1 MPELPEVETVKNAVQ
16 KAIGLANITDVIIK
30 QNHFR
35 EVMPEDFREKLVGA
49 QIIKYERIA
58 KYLVIHLSNGYAII
72 WHLGMSGRIK
82 ICEDM
87 PEELE
92 KHDHVV
98 IKTTNGILIYHDPRR
113 FGLLTCCPST
123 KLREANCLKHT
134 GIDPVTE
141 KWDGSYL
148 AQKFKNKKI
157 PVKVALLDQAIVA
170 GIGNIY
176 ASEALF
182 AAGISP
188 LREAGSLKPKECQK
202 LAEAIKAT
210 LQKAIE
216 AGGSTLRDYR
226 KPDGSE
232 GYFQHLHCVYN
243 KTGQQCPNCTCNIA
257 ITGGIKKIV
266 QAGRSSFYCPTKQK

>member
-35 EVMPEDFREKLVGA
+35 EVMPEDFCEKLVGA
-49 QIIKYERIA
+49 KIIKYERIA
-58 KYLVIHLSNGYAII
+58 KYLVIYLSNGYAII

-87 PEELE
+87 PEQLE

-257 ITGGIKKIV
+257 QTGGIKKIV

>member
-87 PEELE
+87 PEQLE

-188 LREAGSLKPKECQK
+188 LREAGSLKPKEYQK

-257 ITGGIKKIV
+257 QTGGIKKIV

>member
-58 KYLVIHLSNGYAII
+58 KYLVIYLSNGYAII

-87 PEELE
+87 PEQLE

-98 IKTTNGILIYHDPRR
+98 IKTTNGILIYHDARR
-113 FGLLTCCPST
+113 FGLLTCWPSD
-123 KLREANCLKHT
+123 KLKECKCLSHS
-134 GIDPVTE
+134 GIDPIN
-141 KWDGSYL
+141 DGL
-148 AQKFKNKKI
+148 DGEFLRQKFSNKKI
-157 PVKVALLDQAIVA
+157 PIKVALLDQAIVA

-176 ASEALF
+176 ASEILYLAK
-182 AAGISP
+182 ISP
-188 LREAGSLKPKECQK
+188 LRESNKVGLKECASIIEK
-202 LAEAIKAT
+202 TREVLK
-210 LQKAIE
+210 KAIA
-216 AGGSTLRDYR
+216 AGGSTIHDYK
-226 KPDGSE
+226 KPDGSL
-232 GYFQHLHCVYN
+232 GYFQNMHCVYN
-243 KTGQQCPNCTCNIA
+243 KTGQKCPCCTCNVEQS
-257 ITGGIKKIV
+257 GGIQKIV
-266 QAGRSSFYCPTKQK
+266 QAGRSTFYCPTVQK

>member
-87 PEELE
+87 PEQLE

-257 ITGGIKKIV
+257 QTGGIKKIV

>member
-87 PEELE
+87 PEQLE

-141 KWDGSYL
+141 KWDGTYL
-148 AQKFKNKKI
+148 EQKFKNKKT